1 MRGGALLETIIGL
14 VVLVVAGGFL
24 YFAQGQLDRGP
35 GRDGYELNARFSAIG
50 ALARG
55 AEVRVSGVP
64 VGTVAD
70 VGLDPETYFANI
82 VMMMRGDIRIPA
94 DSTAKITSSG
104 ILGSPYVEIEVGGDD
119 DMIEAGG
126 EIMFTQ
132 GAVDLF
138 DLIGEAMTGRGG
150 AGSPTA
156 NGNASAQDDG
166 DEFGDLPDF
175 DTP

>member
-64 VGTVAD
+64 VGTVTH
-70 VGLDPETYFANI
+70 VTLDTQTYFANI
-82 VMMMRGDIRIPA
+82 AMNLRGDVPIPA

-104 ILGSPYVEIEVGGDD
+104 ILGSPYIEIEVGGDD
-119 DMIEAGG
+119 DMIEPGG

-150 AGSPTA
+150 NGPAPA
-156 NGNASAQDDG
+156 NDNPSSGDDE

>member
-14 VVLVVAGGFL
+14 VVLLVAGGFL

-55 AEVRVSGVP
+55 AEVRVSGVR
-64 VGTVAD
+64 VGTVAN
-70 VGLDPETYFANI
+70 VGLEPETYFAKI
-82 VMMMRGDIRIPA
+82 VMTMRGDIRIPA

-126 EIMFTQ
+126 EIMYTQ

-138 DLIGEAMTGRGG
+138 DLIGEAMTGRG
-150 AGSPTA
+150 AGPAPA
-156 NGNASAQDDG
+156 NDNASSGDDE